1 MSQEIRYTAIELQ
14 STQKPPEAV
23 HQEMKPVE
31 NTFVNLSGITQN
43 PPTLFNPSFSMPT
56 INTNST
62 DNAFFAY
69 NYGMQSNFLT
79 SQLNFKNNAQ
89 AMQQSYSQST
99 QSLQQ
104 AYLVYLSSK
113 KH

>member
-1 MSQEIRYTAIELQ
+1 MSQEIHTTAKELQ
-14 STQKPPEAV
+14 STQKPSEAL

-31 NTFVNLSGITQN
+31 NTFVNPSGITQN

-56 INTNST
+56 INTNSA

-79 SQLNFKNNAQ
+79 SQLNFNNNAQ
-89 AMQQSYSQST
+89 AMQQSYNQST

-104 AYLVYLSSK
+104 AYLAYLSSK